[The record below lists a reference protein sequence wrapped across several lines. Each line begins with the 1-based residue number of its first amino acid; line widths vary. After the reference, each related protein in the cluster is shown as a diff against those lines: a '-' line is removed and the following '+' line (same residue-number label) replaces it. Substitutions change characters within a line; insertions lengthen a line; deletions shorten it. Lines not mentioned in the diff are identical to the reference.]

1 MYGIV
6 RVSVIVSR
14 SVVPDS
20 LRPHGLQHTRLL
32 CPWDFPGKDTGVGCH
47 FLLQNYKCMVWVYSF
62 QRASLV
68 AQSVKNLPVVQETRV
83 QSLGWEDPLE
93 REMATHSSILAW
105 KISWTKEPRGL
116 QYMELQRVRHDWA
129 TNTNTKDPICHN
141 KDWRFLIPHNW
152 HNQINK

>member
-1 MYGIV
+1 MIKPL
-6 RVSVIVSR
+6 IFQTQC
-14 SVVPDS
+14 SVVLSVLSVS
-20 LRPHGLQHTRLL
+20 LTAISGLHTWPFRKFYVQSSS
-32 CPWDFPGKDTGVGCH
+32 FPRTDGVILGH
-47 FLLQNYKCMVWVYSF
+47 KIFT
-62 QRASLV
+62 ASLV
-68 AQSVKNLPVVQETRV
+68 AQLVKNLLAVQETRV
-83 QSLGWEDPLE
+83 WSLGSDDPLE
-93 REMATHSSILAW
+93 KEMATHSSILAW